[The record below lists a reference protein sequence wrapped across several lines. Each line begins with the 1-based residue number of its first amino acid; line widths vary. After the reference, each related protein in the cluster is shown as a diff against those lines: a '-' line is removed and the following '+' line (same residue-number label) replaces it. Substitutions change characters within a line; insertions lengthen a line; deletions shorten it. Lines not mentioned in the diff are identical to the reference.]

1 MTVQRIAKK
10 KADTVSIDQF
20 IEKGGKPPCE
30 INEKDKEVKITLRL
44 PKSLVEMIDG
54 IRSEGFSRHS
64 RNSWIIEAISY
75 YIDPNIGS

>member
-30 INEKDKEVKITLRL
+30 INEKDKEVKITHRL
-44 PKSLVEMIDG
+44 PKIS
-54 IRSEGFSRHS
+54 S
-64 RNSWIIEAISY
+64 RNDRWNKIRRIFKTL
-75 YIDPNIGS
+75 